1 MPTGRSPSLG
11 IDVGVAGSFASVF
24 LTGNQTSR

>member
-11 IDVGVAGSFASVF
+11 IDVGVAGSFGSFF
-24 LTGNQTSR
+24 LTGDQT